1 MMGYYTRFLQ
11 PQLAPQQELL
21 MKVRQL
27 VLCAFMLIALPAIA
41 NNAPANNAP
50 PTEASIQQL
59 LELTNVRQLLDQ
71 VKLQMDG
78 VMSSAMRNAQQG
90 QTLTPERQAVL
101 DRMKEKMIATMNEAL
116 NWDMLQPMY
125 VRTYRESLTQDELDG
140 MIKFYKS
147 AAGRAYI
154 KKMPVIMQN
163 IMGEMQGILKPLQE
177 RLADIQKETIQELK
191 DLKPSQGA
199 STS

>member
-1 MMGYYTRFLQ
+1 
-11 PQLAPQQELL
+11 
-21 MKVRQL
+21 
-27 VLCAFMLIALPAIA
+27 MLIALPAIA